1 MGGDV
6 DDDEAETMQVMQ
18 GWGVAAGDE
27 SLTQHFHGD
36 GEGTTWL
43 ACRARV
49 RRRRGTRQVGVWG
62 EVCGTLTPQQRG
74 GGVCGGQLSA
84 HASRTSSRERAP

>member
-36 GEGTTWL
+36 GEGHHV
-43 ACRARV
+43 ARV
-49 RRRRGTRQVGVWG
+49 S
-62 EVCGTLTPQQRG
+62 
-74 GGVCGGQLSA
+74 SA
-84 HASRTSSRERAP
+84 GPAAARHEASGCLG